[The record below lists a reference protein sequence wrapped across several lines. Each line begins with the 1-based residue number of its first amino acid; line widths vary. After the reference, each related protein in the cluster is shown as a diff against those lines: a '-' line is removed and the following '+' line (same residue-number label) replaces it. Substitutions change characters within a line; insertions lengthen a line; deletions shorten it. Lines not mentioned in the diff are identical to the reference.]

1 MSIKI
6 KPLIKW
12 VGGKT
17 QIIDQVLGEF
27 PQNIENYHELFL
39 GGGSVLLGLLEYIK
53 NDKIKVSGSIYAYDF
68 NETLINM
75 YKNIQKTPELLFNE
89 IEKLIKDYNQI
100 TEQNGNKKPK
110 NIDESKESQE
120 SYYYW
125 IRQSFN
131 KMNQLEKNSNLG
143 SACFIFMNKTCFRGL
158 YREGPNGFNVPFG
171 NYKKPEIINKSHLN
185 EISELIKNV
194 NFIHSS
200 FEESFKNIQNDDFVY
215 LDPPYAPEN
224 DKSFVNYTS
233 SGFTMEQH
241 LNLFKLSKKFK
252 FVMSNANVDMVKDE
266 YKDEYKDKKYS
277 IKIISCKRTINS
289 KNPDAKT
296 TEVLIKSL

>member
-266 YKDEYKDKKYS
+266 YTDKKYY

-289 KNPDAKT
+289 KNPDSKT
-296 TEVLIKSL
+296 TEVLIKSF

>member
-131 KMNQLEKNSNLG
+131 KMNQLEKNSNQG
-143 SACFIFMNKTCFRGL
+143 SAYFIFMNKTCYRGL